1 MHVSNADQYSAEPKT
16 NQTKINATHF
26 FIDKMHH
33 FCFLKE
39 NPLTAECNNNL
50 VIKQFNWPQSINL
63 IFYLI
68 LKKKTIPSEENETD
82 LSSTLP
88 K

>member
-50 VIKQFNWPQSINL
+50 VIKQFN
-63 IFYLI
+63 
-68 LKKKTIPSEENETD
+68 
-82 LSSTLP
+82 
-88 K
+88 